1 MLLLCTMIWGLA
13 FVAQSVG
20 MEHIGPFTFQAVRC
34 FLAVI
39 GLLPFCLI
47 ADRFKRDGKTFFSRW
62 KDKSLWK
69 AGVFCGIP
77 LFLACNL
84 QQMGIVDTDAGKSAF
99 LTAMYIVIVPILGLF
114 LKRKPSKMI
123 PICVALAVVGLYCLS
138 CAGVTR
144 ISTGDLLLL
153 GCAFAFAV
161 QIIMVE
167 LFGLNVDAL
176 RLNMIQALVCAV
188 LSAVLMF
195 CTEAPTWQAIGQC
208 WLPLAYA
215 GFLSMGVAY
224 YLQIVGQKDLE
235 LSVAS
240 ILLSM
245 ESVFAAVFGAL
256 LLRETMTIWEGLGC
270 VLMFSAVILSQIPFQ
285 KKA

>member
-1 MLLLCTMIWGLA
+1 MKKDMKT
-13 FVAQSVG
+13 
-20 MEHIGPFTFQAVRC
+20 
-34 FLAVI
+34 
-39 GLLPFCLI
+39 LI
-47 ADRFKRDGKTFFSRW
+47 
-62 KDKSLWK
+62 
-69 AGVFCGIP
+69 
-77 LFLACNL
+77 
-84 QQMGIVDTDAGKSAF
+84 
-99 LTAMYIVIVPILGLF
+99 
-114 LKRKPSKMI
+114 
-123 PICVALAVVGLYCLS
+123 
-138 CAGVTR
+138 
-144 ISTGDLLLL
+144 
-153 GCAFAFAV
+153 
-161 QIIMVE
+161 
-167 LFGLNVDAL
+167 
-176 RLNMIQALVCAV
+176 AV